1 MSLIIHKPRAFSPL
15 LSQKIFRTKSSWL
28 GNFFKSLYNAT
39 YATCIS
45 TFTCYAKTPLHDV
58 VYCAQMLVI
67 VKIGIDRTYTA
78 MLHCIDK

>member
-1 MSLIIHKPRAFSPL
+1 MSFIIHKPRAL
-15 LSQKIFRTKSSWL
+15 ETEVL
-28 GNFFKSLYNAT
+28 GLENFQSLYNAT

-45 TFTCYAKTPLHDV
+45 TFTCYAETPLHDV

-67 VKIGIDRTYTA
+67 VKIGMDPTHTA